1 MSMSLTDGSVAS
13 GGLEHGAAWL
23 ATRSCDDDDND
34 GRDDDNDGQRD
45 C

>member
-1 MSMSLTDGSVAS
+1 MVLRGPT
-13 GGLEHGAAWL
+13 
-23 ATRSCDDDDND
+23 TRSCDDDDND